1 MAGYDAAHMTVEET
15 FWKSYEQNRA
25 HWNTTFVDALLDAKL
40 PSYLKVPREHL
51 QVAVGKSMD
60 LLVEALRDR
69 QMETYIATQ
78 RENFRARVKAGIS
91 KDDLHA
97 GQLIAAKVLDA
108 MVKEL
113 TQHDE
118 AGRRLL
124 LSRAQRFMMLTTSA
138 LTEVLIEK

>member
-1 MAGYDAAHMTVEET
+1 MTVEET
-15 FWKSYEQNRA
+15 FWKSYEQGRE
-25 HWNTTFVDALLDAKL
+25 HWHNTFLDALLAAKL
-40 PSYLKVPREHL
+40 PSYLKVPRGHL
-51 QVAVGKSMD
+51 LIAVGKSMD

-108 MVKEL
+108 MVVEL
-113 TQHDE
+113 TQNDE
-118 AGRRLL
+118 AARRLL
-124 LSRAQRFMMLTTSA
+124 LSRAQRMMMLTTSA
-138 LTEVLIEK
+138 LTEVLFEK